1 MSASFFVEKLLHKA
15 VESLGASV
23 PERVQIEPP
32 REKKF
37 GDIATNIAMLLSKE
51 LKDSPRNIAEKI
63 KDFILN
69 NHSEFIEKIDIAG
82 PGFLNFTLSKSFW
95 QKEILEIL
103 NKKEKYGQCDFGK
116 GKKVLI
122 EYVSANPTGPLH
134 VGHGRGAA
142 VGDSLSRILKFAGF
156 DVSTEYYINDAGR
169 QIKILGKS
177 IYIRY
182 KQLLGFDD
190 QLDEDSYKGE
200 YIIDIGKLLMEKY
213 GKDLLNLPEDEAT
226 TICSDFGKDIIL
238 QQIKEDLKK
247 FRISHD
253 LWFSEKSLIM
263 DGAVENAFSALKD
276 KELIYEKD
284 GAIWFSSTKFGDDK
298 DRVLKKSNGDLTYFA
313 SDIAYHK
320 NKLDRGFELLIDIWG
335 ADHHGYI
342 PRMKAAIEALG
353 RDRED
358 LQVILIQLVNLV
370 RGGKQVSMSTRAGEF
385 VTLAQVID
393 EVGVD
398 AARFIFLSRKSD
410 SHLDFDLDLAKQKTM
425 ENPVYYCQYAHA
437 RICSVFSKAKERNI
451 QLNIEPEKVIDKLIQ
466 EEEIEILKKLNE
478 FQDIIMT
485 CARLLSPHILTFYVI
500 DLAGL
505 FHKYY
510 NKYPILG
517 AKEDMVIKARLYLL
531 KAVRQILQTSLCL
544 LGVSAPERM

>member
-1 MSASFFVEKLLHKA
+1 MNASFFVEKLLHKA
-15 VESLGASV
+15 VESFGASV

-103 NKKEKYGQCDFGK
+103 NKEEKYGQCDFGK

-177 IYIRY
+177 IYVRY

-200 YIIDIGKLLMEKY
+200 YIIDIAKLLMEKY
-213 GKDLLNLPEDEAT
+213 GKDLLNLPEDEAMN
-226 TICSDFGKDIIL
+226 ICSDFGKDIIL

-247 FRISHD
+247 FRVSHD

-284 GAIWFSSTKFGDDK
+284 GALWFSSTKFGDDK

-342 PRMKAAIEALG
+342 PRMKAAIEALA

-451 QLNIEPEKVIDKLIQ
+451 QLNIAPEKIIAKLNQ

-517 AKEDMVIKARLYLL
+517 AKDDMVIKARLYLL
-531 KAVRQILQTSLCL
+531 KAVRQVLQTSLCL

>member
-1 MSASFFVEKLLHKA
+1 VEKLLHKA

-103 NKKEKYGQCDFGK
+103 NKEEKYGQCDFGK

-190 QLDEDSYKGE
+190 QLDDDSYKGE
-200 YIIDIGKLLMEKY
+200 YIIDIAKLIMEKY
-213 GKDLLNLPEDEAT
+213 GKDLLNLPQDEAI

-247 FRISHD
+247 FRVSHD
-253 LWFSEKSLIM
+253 LWFSEKALVM

-284 GAIWFSSTKFGDDK
+284 GALWFSSTKFGDDK

-466 EEEIEILKKLNE
+466 EEEIEILKKINE

>member
-1 MSASFFVEKLLHKA
+1 MNASFFVEKLLHKA

-103 NKKEKYGQCDFGK
+103 NKEEKYGQCDFGK

-200 YIIDIGKLLMEKY
+200 YIIDIAKLLMEKY

-247 FRISHD
+247 FRVSHD

-517 AKEDMVIKARLYLL
+517 AKDDMVIKARLYLL
-531 KAVRQILQTSLCL
+531 KAVRQVLQTSLCL

>member
-103 NKKEKYGQCDFGK
+103 NKEEKYGQCDFGK

-190 QLDEDSYKGE
+190 QLDDDSYKGE
-200 YIIDIGKLLMEKY
+200 YIIDIAKLLMEKY

-247 FRISHD
+247 FRVSHD

-284 GAIWFSSTKFGDDK
+284 GALWFSSTKFGDDK

>member
-1 MSASFFVEKLLHKA
+1 MNASFFVEKLLHKA

-23 PERVQIEPP
+23 PERMQIEPP

-95 QKEILEIL
+95 QKEILEVL
-103 NKKEKYGQCDFGK
+103 NKEEKYGQCDFGK

-213 GKDLLNLPEDEAT
+213 GKDLLNLPENEAI

-247 FRISHD
+247 FRVSHD
-253 LWFSEKSLIM
+253 LWFSEKALVM

-276 KELIYEKD
+276 KGLIYEKD

-517 AKEDMVIKARLYLL
+517 AKDDMLIKARLYLL
-531 KAVRQILQTSLCL
+531 KAVRQVLQTSLCL
-544 LGVSAPERM
+544 LGVNAPERM

>member
-1 MSASFFVEKLLHKA
+1 MNASFFVEKLLHKA

-37 GDIATNIAMLLSKE
+37 GDIATNIAMLLGKE

-103 NKKEKYGQCDFGK
+103 NKEEKYGQCDFGK

-190 QLDEDSYKGE
+190 QLDENSYKGE
-200 YIIDIGKLLMEKY
+200 YIIDIAKLIMEKY
-213 GKDLLNLPEDEAT
+213 GKDLLNLPQDEAI

-247 FRISHD
+247 FRVSHD

-284 GAIWFSSTKFGDDK
+284 GALWFSSTKFGDDK

-370 RGGKQVSMSTRAGEF
+370 RGGKQVTMSTRSGEF

-517 AKEDMVIKARLYLL
+517 AKDDMVIKARLYLL
-531 KAVRQILQTSLCL
+531 KAVRQVLQTSLCL